1 MPPGQ
6 QLGLDMKTRPVV
18 SVETAMKV
26 VAIAMA
32 LYHLYRAY
40 FGVYEVWQHRAIH
53 LFFVLILTF
62 LVKGLRVEGRSKL
75 LKAYDLLLVLL
86 SLAIGAYMVVGYE
99 EIAFKAGMPELI
111 DKICLPILGFL
122 IIEGAVRVLGL
133 PMPCV
138 TVAFILYVLF
148 GSHLPG
154 ILSYTGISYARMTDH
169 FFISSNGILGLP
181 TGVSAVY
188 VAIFIYFATFLL
200 KSGASDF
207 FRDLSIALAG
217 SRVGGPAKVAVVA
230 SAFAGTMMGSAVAN
244 VATTGSFTIPMMKKV
259 GYQPHFAAGVEA
271 VASTGGQIMPPVMA
285 SVIFLIAEYTG
296 IPFSKLMIHAFIPAF
311 LYFFCI
317 YWEVHFEALK
327 THLPTI
333 PREELP
339 KLRDVLLKGP
349 WYLLLPLLVLV
360 VLLFA
365 GYTPF
370 LSAFW
375 ATVAVVVCSW
385 FSSKTRMGL
394 RQIVDAMVE
403 GSMGVLAIG
412 LACAAASI
420 ITGSVEITGLGL
432 RFSGLIIALA
442 GGSDLLLLFLAMV
455 ASLIL
460 GMGMTTVPAYI
471 IVAILTVPAL
481 TKLGIPALAAHL
493 FCFYYSIINAI
504 TPPVALA
511 SYTAAGMAQ
520 ANETK
525 TSLVAMKLGI
535 VGLIVPYLFVYDQSY
550 FLLGPVQKIIPA
562 LFFTF
567 VGVYA
572 LAASLQGYLY
582 GIVSP
587 LGRGMLLLTAIA
599 LLWPN
604 TLYLNLSGL
613 AFFGAYAISRQMVSR
628 KSLSR

>member
-1 MPPGQ
+1 
-6 QLGLDMKTRPVV
+6 MK
-18 SVETAMKV
+18 A

-62 LVKGLRVEGRSKL
+62 LVKGLCVKGRSKL

-86 SLAIGAYMVVGYE
+86 SLSIGSYMVVGYE
-99 EIAFKAGMPELI
+99 EIAFKAGLPELV
-111 DKICLPILGFL
+111 DKICMPILGFL
-122 IIEGAVRVLGL
+122 IIEGAIRVLGL

-138 TVAFILYVLF
+138 TVVFVLYVVF

-207 FRDLSIALAG
+207 FKDLSIALAG
-217 SRVGGPAKVAVVA
+217 SRAGGPAKVAVVA

-296 IPFSKLMIHAFIPAF
+296 IPFSRLMIHAFIPAF

-339 KLRDVLLKGP
+339 KLRDVLVKGP
-349 WYLLLPLLVLV
+349 WYLLLPLPVLV
-360 VLLFA
+360 ILLFV

-375 ATVAVVVCSW
+375 ATVAVVACSW
-385 FSSKTRMGL
+385 LSPKTRMGL
-394 RQIVDAMVE
+394 RKIIDAMVE
-403 GSMGVLAIG
+403 GSVGVLAIG

-420 ITGSVEITGLGL
+420 ITGSIEITGLGL

-442 GGSDLLLLFLAMV
+442 GGNDLLLLFLAMI

-481 TKLGIPALAAHL
+481 TKLGIPPLAAHF

-525 TSLVAMKLGI
+525 TSLVAIKLGI
-535 VGLIVPYLFVYDQSY
+535 VGLVVPYLFVYDPSY
-550 FLLGPVQKIIPA
+550 FLIGPAEKIIPS
-562 LFFTF
+562 LVCTF

-572 LAASLQGYLY
+572 LAACLQGYLFSPE
-582 GIVSP
+582 SP
-587 LGRGMLLLTAIA
+587 LGRGVLLLAAVA
-599 LLWPN
+599 LLWP
-604 TLYLNLSGL
+604 TLLYVNLLGL
-613 AFFGAYAISRQMVSR
+613 AFFGVYATLRRLASKKVPSGGEGR
-628 KSLSR
+628 K

>member
-1 MPPGQ
+1 
-6 QLGLDMKTRPVV
+6 MKIPSLIT
-18 SVETAMKV
+18 VERTMKV
-26 VAIAMA
+26 VAVAMA

-62 LVKGLRVEGRSKL
+62 LVKGLCVKGRSKL

-86 SLAIGAYMVVGYE
+86 SLAIGSYMVVGYE
-99 EIAFKAGMPELI
+99 EIAFKAGVPELI
-111 DKICLPILGFL
+111 DKICMPILGFL

-138 TVAFILYVLF
+138 TVAFVLYVVF

-154 ILSYTGISYARMTDH
+154 ILSYTGISYSRMTDH

-207 FRDLSIALAG
+207 FKDLSIALAG
-217 SRVGGPAKVAVVA
+217 SKVGGPAKVAVVA

-311 LYFFCI
+311 LYFFCV

-327 THLPTI
+327 THLPTM

-339 KLRDVLLKGP
+339 RLRDVLAKGP

-360 VLLFA
+360 ILLFV

-375 ATVAVVVCSW
+375 ATVAVVACSW
-385 FSSKTRMGL
+385 FRSATRMGL
-394 RQIVDAMVE
+394 SKIIDAMVE
-403 GSMGVLAIG
+403 GSVGVLAIG

-420 ITGSVEITGLGL
+420 ITGSIEITGLGL
-432 RFSGLIIALA
+432 RFSSLIIALA
-442 GGSDLLLLFLAMV
+442 GGNDLLLLFLAMI

-481 TKLGIPALAAHL
+481 TKLGIPVLAAHF
-493 FCFYYSIINAI
+493 FCFYYAIINAI

-520 ANETK
+520 ANEAK

-535 VGLIVPYLFVYDQSY
+535 VGLVVPYLFVYDPSY
-550 FLLGPVQKIIPA
+550 FLVGPPEKIIPS
-562 LFFTF
+562 LVCTF
-567 VGVYA
+567 AGVYA
-572 LAASLQGYLY
+572 LAASLQGYLF
-582 GIVSP
+582 SP
-587 LGRGMLLLTAIA
+587 ESLLGRGVLLLAAVA
-599 LLWPN
+599 LLWP
-604 TLYLNLSGL
+604 TLLYLNLSGL
-613 AFFGAYAISRQMVSR
+613 VLLGGYATFRRLASKKVASGEGGRR
-628 KSLSR
+628 